1 MLLRYSDRSVNVIV
15 HLFPSRAPQPRPPR
29 GAGIRSCGAAG
40 WHDRTRDRS
49 APLRRVFHGNRR
61 RTAHR
66 PVAGADR
73 SSGYRRRRTCRGA
86 ADARPHPGQVRYQ
99 RGDRFPAA
107 VLRRQARPRRA
118 ACRSSSHRRDDPRG
132 HRFRAAF
139 HGAGEAAE
147 LELRSPIRDAPAG
160 ITYSVESPS
169 YGRIVI
175 GIEGVPLEW
184 GWSRADGVET
194 VAAALHEL
202 AAALADVMDSYNR
215 DGPEV
220 GKRFF
225 GSVRVHDVTL
235 VW

>member
-1 MLLRYSDRSVNVIV
+1 MATVGVLRIAR
-15 HLFPSRAPQPRPPR
+15 LRAL
-29 GAGIRSCGAAG
+29 I
-40 WHDRTRDRS
+40 D
-49 APLRRVFHGNRR
+49 
-61 RTAHR
+61 
-66 PVAGADR
+66 
-73 SSGYRRRRTCRGA
+73 
-86 ADARPHPGQVRYQ
+86 HPGT
-99 RGDRFPAA
+99 
-107 VLRRQARPRRA
+107 
-118 ACRSSSHRRDDPRG
+118 
-132 HRFRAAF
+132 
-139 HGAGEAAE
+139 GAGERAVAQRMLDRILGKSGTSAGTGSPQRSYGARHGRGGRHADLPRIVEMIRADIDFAQRFTVPGEATE

-184 GWSRADGVET
+184 GWSRVDGIET

-202 AAALADVMDSYNR
+202 ATALADVMDSYNR

>member
-1 MLLRYSDRSVNVIV
+1 MATVGVLRIAR
-15 HLFPSRAPQPRPPR
+15 LRALIDHPGT
-29 GAGIRSCGAAG
+29 GAGERAVAQRMLDRILHKSGTSAGTGSPQRSYGARHGRGGRHADLPRIVEMIR
-40 WHDRTRDRS
+40 
-49 APLRRVFHGNRR
+49 
-61 RTAHR
+61 
-66 PVAGADR
+66 ADIDF
-73 SSGYRRRRTCRGA
+73 A
-86 ADARPHPGQVRYQ
+86 Q
-99 RGDRFPAA
+99 RFTVP
-107 VLRRQARPRRA
+107 
-118 ACRSSSHRRDDPRG
+118 
-132 HRFRAAF
+132 
-139 HGAGEAAE
+139 GEAAE

-184 GWSRADGVET
+184 GWSRADGIET